1 MNWQTQDANMSGNN
15 GNNDQSKWMQALSM
29 AALSNGADTNT
40 MLGFATG
47 RLISNLVN
55 DWIGNRNARND
66 AKAAEKLKNQ
76 DATGQSVGNQNAGA
90 MTMAG
95 NAASP
100 TGTYDFAKDIAA
112 KEAGINYGNLG
123 NPGEIGFNIFTGK
136 SEYNPV
142 TPVQMED
149 LLGAFAGNKKIM

>member
-29 AALSNGADTNT
+29 AALSNGADANT

-76 DATGQSVGNQNAGA
+76 DAAGRSLGNKNAGA
-90 MTMAG
+90 MAMAG
-95 NAASP
+95 NAVPMTSPRILLQRKPVSIMATLAMLARLAS
-100 TGTYDFAKDIAA
+100 TSLRENQNT
-112 KEAGINYGNLG
+112 
-123 NPGEIGFNIFTGK
+123 TR
-136 SEYNPV
+136 
-142 TPVQMED
+142 
-149 LLGAFAGNKKIM
+149 

>member
-1 MNWQTQDANMSGNN
+1 MNWRTQDANMSGNN

-29 AALSNGADTNT
+29 AALSNGADANT

-76 DATGQSVGNQNAGA
+76 DAAGRSLGNQNAGA
-90 MTMAG
+90 MAMAG

-123 NPGEIGFNIFTGK
+123 NAGEIGFNVLTGK

-142 TPVQMED
+142 TPVQM
-149 LLGAFAGNKKIM
+149 